1 MIVKIK
7 ILCIICLMITIFS
20 FKKDIYGE
28 FVQPSINKDT
38 LYLLKNNEVARTVYN
53 VWLSDTSWDG
63 RNPILKWVDKRQ
75 MKVIKNYYDN
85 TINCKR

>member
-1 MIVKIK
+1 
-7 ILCIICLMITIFS
+7 MITIFS
-20 FKKDIYGE
+20 FRKDTYGE